1 MKQTVFR
8 IQKGTIHFYD
18 DRFFELIEGDKE
30 QIQGKNYRS
39 VLTRYINQDVAR
51 YFSLLLSKKKRAGY
65 KRVFINTTDGRTIPL
80 SIFGYGVETDEGWSI
95 IGIIIETE
103 QLNQELFHT
112 LDELSLIHQALNN
125 SVILVITDA
134 TGRITYAN
142 KHLCEISGYDE
153 HELIGRTHKMVN
165 SGYHSTRFFQELW
178 ETILSG
184 KTWHGEIKNR
194 KKDGSF
200 YWTDATI
207 VPMLN
212 EHGDIFQYMAIR
224 YDITKQK
231 NNEEKIRQLANSDS
245 LTGVPNRRMFDQQL
259 TKSIA
264 WARKHNQHFGVLFI
278 DLDSFKYINDTK
290 GHTIGDELLVK
301 VSQRLV
307 EIVGDSGMVARVGG
321 DEFAIIIYETE
332 SIASLKATAEELLQQ
347 FKAPFMIQCLSIWMT
362 CSVGVAIFPE
372 SGETKDDMM
381 KNADAAMY
389 EVKKTRKNDYLFST
403 HLLDRSDQRLFQ
415 IQNDLREASY
425 DEQFYLVYQPKVCP
439 KNDRVTG
446 LEALVR
452 WQHPTLG
459 CISPSEFIP
468 IAEEIGM
475 LNELNEWVLHQVC
488 QQIEVWVKQGYTPI
502 PISVN
507 LSACQFVQSCFA
519 EKFLATIAQ
528 FDLKTSWIQIEI
540 TESILM
546 ANETQVQVALN
557 IFKKNG
563 IKVAL
568 DDFGTGYSS
577 LSYLLKLDLDILKID
592 KSLIQGISQNFKEQK
607 LVRTVIQLGKD
618 LGLHVVAEGVET
630 QAEFDSLVINNVDEI
645 QGYYYSRPLT
655 VLETEKLLLERI
667 IPKNQERK
675 E

>member
-1 MKQTVFR
+1 
-8 IQKGTIHFYD
+8 
-18 DRFFELIEGDKE
+18 
-30 QIQGKNYRS
+30 
-39 VLTRYINQDVAR
+39 
-51 YFSLLLSKKKRAGY
+51 
-65 KRVFINTTDGRTIPL
+65 
-80 SIFGYGVETDEGWSI
+80 
-95 IGIIIETE
+95 
-103 QLNQELFHT
+103 
-112 LDELSLIHQALNN
+112 
-125 SVILVITDA
+125 
-134 TGRITYAN
+134 
-142 KHLCEISGYDE
+142 
-153 HELIGRTHKMVN
+153 
-165 SGYHSTRFFQELW
+165 
-178 ETILSG
+178 
-184 KTWHGEIKNR
+184 
-194 KKDGSF
+194 
-200 YWTDATI
+200 
-207 VPMLN
+207 
-212 EHGDIFQYMAIR
+212 
-224 YDITKQK
+224 
-231 NNEEKIRQLANSDS
+231 
-245 LTGVPNRRMFDQQL
+245 
-259 TKSIA
+259 
-264 WARKHNQHFGVLFI
+264 
-278 DLDSFKYINDTK
+278 
-290 GHTIGDELLVK
+290 
-301 VSQRLV
+301 
-307 EIVGDSGMVARVGG
+307 
-321 DEFAIIIYETE
+321 
-332 SIASLKATAEELLQQ
+332 
-347 FKAPFMIQCLSIWMT
+347 MT

-389 EVKKTRKNDYLFST
+389 EVKNTRKNDYLFST

-667 IPKNQERK
+667 IPKNQERQG
-675 E
+675 